1 MLYKSLIEKLYNVWV
16 LFFLL
21 LVQKVNYT
29 LRCFPL
35 LLTWFGRASLWLRMV
50 MMMMVR
56 TASRCVCGRN
66 IHNHCK
72 TCEKQYREWGSSV
85 SNERTVWRDENWPK
99 KENKKL
105 IKQSTNLLV
114 SCLRIDSKLKNWK
127 HKKFITK
134 INFVQDLIGIWRL
147 RLRAFL
153 SFINVISIYSIIIIN
168 KIQDYMKVWVK
179 GMWHYHDYQPPI
191 PWISAVRLLIN
202 FSVSMVNAWELDIE
216 VSENW

>member
-1 MLYKSLIEKLYNVWV
+1 MEEL
-16 LFFLL
+16 
-21 LVQKVNYT
+21 
-29 LRCFPL
+29 
-35 LLTWFGRASLWLRMV
+35 
-50 MMMMVR
+50 
-56 TASRCVCGRN
+56 VCGCEWWWWWWCELPAAVFVGVIYIIIAKHARSN
-66 IHNHCK
+66 I
-72 TCEKQYREWGSSV
+72 ESEV
-85 SNERTVWRDENWPK
+85 VVWAMNAQFGGTKIDPK
-99 KENKKL
+99 KKNKKL